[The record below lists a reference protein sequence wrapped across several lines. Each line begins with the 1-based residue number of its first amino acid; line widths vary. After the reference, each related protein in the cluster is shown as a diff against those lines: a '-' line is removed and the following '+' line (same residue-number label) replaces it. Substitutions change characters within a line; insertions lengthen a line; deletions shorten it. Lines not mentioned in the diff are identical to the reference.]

1 MKIRSIASLLLLLVG
16 LGLFLGPHPCHAAEE
31 TPAPEPQAS
40 CHEET
45 PVPDSEDSSG
55 EPDCCGKGH
64 RGCEMVC
71 QAAAG
76 VLAGSSATLNLQ
88 FERLAAPSVQ
98 GALRLFVLSIDHVPL
113 A

>member
-16 LGLFLGPHPCHAAEE
+16 LGPFLGPHPCHAEQA
-31 TPAPEPQAS
+31 PAPEPQAS

-45 PVPDSEDSSG
+45 PVPGGEGSSG
-55 EPDCCGKGH
+55 EPDCCGEGH

-71 QAAAG
+71 QSAAG
-76 VLAGSSATLNLQ
+76 ILAGSSVPLSLPFAQ
-88 FERLAAPSVQ
+88 LAVPSIQ
-98 GALRLFVLSIDHVPL
+98 GALRLFAPSIDHVPL